1 MVSIFYQRRK
11 TELTLYSFPSN
22 QAKIE
27 KMKVIFGQIEE
38 KIQMNS
44 RISVFLDW
52 TFPRIPKTRKRTFYM
67 IHPKSRLPNSNYN
80 VKSKATVDEYQE
92 MFRLTHKNQIS
103 SIQLRF
109 KL

>member
-38 KIQMNS
+38 KIRMNS
-44 RISVFLDW
+44 KISVFLDW

-67 IHPKSRLPNSNYN
+67 IHLKSRLPNSNYN
-80 VKSKATVDEYQE
+80 VKSKATVGEHQD
-92 MFRLTHKNQIS
+92 MFKLTHKNQIS
-103 SIQLRF
+103 SIKLRY